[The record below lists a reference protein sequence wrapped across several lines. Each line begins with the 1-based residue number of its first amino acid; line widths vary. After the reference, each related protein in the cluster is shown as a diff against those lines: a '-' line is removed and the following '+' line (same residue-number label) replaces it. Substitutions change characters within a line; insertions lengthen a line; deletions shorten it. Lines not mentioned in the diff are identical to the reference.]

1 MTTWYRTPFH
11 LLHSLNQLPFGSDV
25 YVVSDTQY
33 QELKQKEAKQ
43 EIEILESRVKSYRKT
58 AELIE
63 EEIKTIQKEAG
74 LLPPSKDE
82 TSDA

>member
-58 AELIE
+58 ADLIE
-63 EEIKTIQKEAG
+63 QEIESIQKEAG
-74 LLPPSKDE
+74 LLPPSEVSTDE
-82 TSDA
+82 